1 VKQALIVAFLGTV
14 RDRFT
19 QMGEPLSIREKLR
32 RAALIPGVEGA
43 EIIFPDECHEPS
55 EVLEAL
61 AETGLVPAAINVNLK
76 GRPEFQK
83 GALSVCDPEIRGMA
97 VDQII
102 KAKEFALRAGAE
114 RVTCAPLADGVDYA
128 LQQNHAGAWRRTV
141 ETLQTAIE
149 EGPNVPLYLEHK
161 PSDPRVHGL
170 LSSSDIILQ
179 LLHDI
184 GQQGAG
190 ITFNV
195 GHSSLDGLSPAASLA
210 QVLESGVPLYV
221 HLCDAA
227 GGWDWD
233 LLPGSYHPWHLL
245 EFLQGLS
252 ASGYDGWLTSDS
264 FPLRH
269 ESRAFSAEHIQ
280 RTASA
285 LRTAESAP
293 GHRPGSDSVF
303 SWKDLEAWLF
313 PSN

>member
-19 QMGEPLSIREKLR
+19 QMGEPLSIREKLQ

-43 EIIFPDECHEPS
+43 EIIFPEECQEPT
-55 EVLEAL
+55 EVLDAL
-61 AETGLVPAAINVNLK
+61 AETGLAPAAINVNLK
-76 GRPEFQK
+76 GRPEFQH
-83 GALSVCDPEIRGMA
+83 GALSVSSPTIRRMA
-97 VDQII
+97 IDQILR
-102 KAKEFALRAGAE
+102 AKEFALRAGAE
-114 RVTCAPLADGVDYA
+114 RVTCAPLADGVDYP
-128 LQQNHAGAWRRTV
+128 LQQDYSGAWRRAV
-141 ETLQTAIE
+141 ETLRTAID
-149 EGPNVPLYLEHK
+149 EGPDVPLYLEHK
-161 PSDPRVHGL
+161 PSDPRVQGL
-170 LSSSDIILQ
+170 LSSSDVVLQ

-184 GQQGAG
+184 DRKGAG

-195 GHSSLDGLSPAASLA
+195 GHASLDGLSPAASLA

-245 EFLQGLS
+245 EFLQVLF

-264 FPLRH
+264 FPLRQ
-269 ESRAFSAEHIQ
+269 EARALSAAHIHS
-280 RTASA
+280 TAHA
-285 LRTAESAP
+285 LQTVEDLT
-293 GHRPGSDSVF
+293 GHRPGSGNFLSL
-303 SWKDLEAWLF
+303 KDLESWLF